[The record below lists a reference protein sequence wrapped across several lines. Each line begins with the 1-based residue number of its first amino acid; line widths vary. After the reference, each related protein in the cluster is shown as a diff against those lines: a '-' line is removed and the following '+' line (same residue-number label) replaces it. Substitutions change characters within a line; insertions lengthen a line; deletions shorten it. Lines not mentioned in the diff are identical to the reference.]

1 MAKRRLFTDEIS
13 HLTDQGCRAEDWN
26 KIWVAEDF
34 SPGMSFQNVTF
45 SGEIELGIFNSLAS
59 GPDGI
64 PRPTG
69 IFNSRLHNARIEDN
83 CHINKTDIANTDV
96 GHDTL
101 LNRVGIISCT
111 GETSYG
117 NLVEANV
124 LTEHGGRSV
133 PLWRYLSSQVAHLL
147 CHFRGMPAANAIKKI
162 ILKDVVGLKGSRSRI
177 GPNCRIERC
186 TELKNICVEEGA
198 IIDGAASL
206 NECYIVSERNAPAFI
221 GEGVA
226 AERCIFQKRSNTAG
240 GVRMINCLVGEGTKL
255 ERGFSSEHSLF
266 FANSAFCQGE
276 AVSVLAGP
284 FSVSHHKATLALAWQ
299 CSFNNFGSGAN
310 ASNHHFKFGP
320 LHGGIL
326 GRGARI
332 GSGSYLL
339 YPADIGA
346 FSTVTGRNNN
356 NLDTRD
362 FPFSLIVGEGRRT
375 VLVPGVNVFG
385 TGSFRDERKWLD
397 RDGRTNIEEPLDMY
411 HSPLFSPYILQA
423 MDKAI
428 TRLEAGVPSGD
439 DIEVGGAIIPE
450 PRFEPALKLYKAAF
464 LFHTGLRL
472 LEKVHH
478 GKPEQ
483 EVRLKKIVS
492 ALSEAEEADGG
503 NSGEWRDW
511 GGLFVSGGAAARF
524 ITELEG
530 DEYTDSDAL
539 RAAFKTLHDN
549 FAAAE
554 WRWLAWRWRKEYGQ
568 PDQKKARDFLGKW
581 RECVLYRRSQL
592 YRDAIKEFSV
602 EKRISFG
609 IEHDRDVD
617 FHQARGHL
625 ESHPLF
631 QAIEEENAVLLSMVD
646 SIHGI

>member
-13 HLTDQGCRAEDWN
+13 HLTDQGCRAENWE
-26 KIWVAEDF
+26 KIWVVEDF

-83 CHINKTDIANTDV
+83 CHINKTDIVNTDV

-101 LNRVGIISCT
+101 LNRVGIISCN
-111 GETSYG
+111 GETAYG
-117 NLVEANV
+117 NLADVNV

-133 PLWRYLSSQVAHLL
+133 PLWRHLSAQAAHLL
-147 CHFRGMPAANAIKKI
+147 CHFRGMPPAKAIKKI
-162 ILKDVVGLKGSRSRI
+162 ILKDVVGIRSDRSRI

-186 TELKNICVEEGA
+186 TELKNVCIEEGA

-206 NECYIVSERNAPAFI
+206 VECYVVSDRNAPAFI

-226 AERCIFQKRSNTAG
+226 AEHCVFQKMSDTAG
-240 GVRMINCLVGEGTKL
+240 GVRIVNCLVGEGTKL
-255 ERGFSSEHSLF
+255 ERGFSAEHSLF

-276 AVSVLAGP
+276 AVSMLAGP
-284 FSVSHHKATLALAWQ
+284 FSVSHHKATLALTCQ
-299 CSFNNFGSGAN
+299 CSFTNFGSASN

-320 LHGGIL
+320 LHGGFL

-332 GSGSYLL
+332 GSGSYLFW
-339 YPADIGA
+339 PADIGA

-362 FPFSLIVGEGRRT
+362 FPFSLIVGEIRRT
-375 VLVPGVNVFG
+375 VLVPAVNVFG
-385 TGSFRDERKWLD
+385 TGPFRDERKWVD
-397 RDGRTNIEEPLDMY
+397 RDVRKNIEEPMDMY

-423 MDKAI
+423 MDKAMAL
-428 TRLEAGVPSGD
+428 LEAGVRSKE

-450 PRFEPALKLYKAAF
+450 PRFEPALKLYRASF
-464 LFHTGLRL
+464 CFHLGRRL
-472 LEKVHH
+472 MEKVHH
-478 GKPEQ
+478 GSPAQ
-483 EVRLKKIVS
+483 PVSLKKIVS

-511 GGLFVSGGAAARF
+511 GGLLVSGGAAARF

-530 DEYTDSDAL
+530 GEYADSDAL
-539 RAAFKTLHDN
+539 RAAFKILHGN

-554 WRWLAWRWRKEYGQ
+554 WRWLAWRWRKENGK
-568 PDQKKARDFLGKW
+568 PDQKKAREFLEKW
-581 RECVLYRRSQL
+581 KECVLYRRSQL
-592 YRDAIKEFSV
+592 LRDAIKEFSV

-609 IEHDRDVD
+609 IEHDRDAD
-617 FHQARGHL
+617 FHQARGDL

-631 QAIEEENAVLLSMVD
+631 QAIEEEKELLLSMVD
-646 SIHGI
+646 SIHGM